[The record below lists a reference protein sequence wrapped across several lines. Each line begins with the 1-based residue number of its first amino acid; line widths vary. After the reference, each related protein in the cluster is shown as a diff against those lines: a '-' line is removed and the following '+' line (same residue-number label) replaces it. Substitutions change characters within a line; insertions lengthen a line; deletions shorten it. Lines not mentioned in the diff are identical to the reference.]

1 LNKNNLIK
9 LLWDSPTL
17 MTWGSFATRSLSLIV
32 VLPLVLNRLSTPEIA
47 LWYLF
52 STIIGLQ
59 LLVDVGFSPTFS
71 RVIAYGMGGLNSFD
85 LKDLRNIK
93 QSASLAEANWET
105 IETICS
111 TMRAI
116 YLRLAI
122 ISVFLLSTIGTW
134 AMFRPISKMPD
145 TRLGW
150 IAWGVIVLASSFT
163 LLGNSY
169 SSYLQGLNQI
179 ALLRRWE
186 ILTSLG
192 AIGTSIIVL
201 LANGGILGLVIANQG
216 WLILNILRNYWLCS
230 KVEGSRFRNFT
241 VRKIDTVV
249 FDAVWPSAW
258 RSGLGTFMGYGVVQL
273 SGIIY
278 AQFGTA
284 SGVASY
290 LLALR
295 LMQMISQFSQAPFY
309 SKLPLLAR
317 LRSEGNLEKQLQ
329 VAKRGMTL
337 AYWTYV
343 SGFIGLGLL
352 ATPLLRLIGS
362 NAEFV
367 TPFLWGVM
375 GLSMFAER
383 YGAMHIQLYSITNHI
398 IWHTANGVSGI
409 IYLVV
414 ALALFKQIG
423 VYAFP
428 VGTLIGY
435 LGFYCWYSAM
445 HSYRAFGLKFWEFE
459 KPIIIAPLLSI
470 LAFIFLDNL
479 YL

>member
-1 LNKNNLIK
+1 
-9 LLWDSPTL
+9 

-32 VLPLVLNRLSTPEIA
+32 VLPLVLNRLNTPEIA

-52 STIIGLQ
+52 STIISLQ
-59 LLVDVGFSPTFS
+59 LLADMGFSPTFS
-71 RVIAYGMGGLNSFD
+71 RVIAYGMGGLTTFEI
-85 LKDLRNIK
+85 KDLRNFK
-93 QSASLAEANWET
+93 KSSALAEANWET
-105 IETICS
+105 IEKICS

-116 YLRLAI
+116 YLRLAFVSI
-122 ISVFLLSTIGTW
+122 FLLATIGTL
-134 AMFRPISKMPD
+134 AMLRPISKIAD
-145 TRLGW
+145 VRVGW
-150 IAWGVIVLASSFT
+150 VAWALILLTSGFT

-169 SSYLQGLNQI
+169 SSYLQGVNQI

-192 AIGTSIIVL
+192 AISTSIIVL
-201 LANGGILGLVIANQG
+201 LAGGGLLGLVIANQT
-216 WLILNILRNYWLCS
+216 WLIINILRNYWLCS
-230 KVEGSRFRNFT
+230 KIESGRFQNFT
-241 VRKIDTVV
+241 RKEIDPIV
-249 FDAVWPSAW
+249 FHAVWPSAW
-258 RSGLGTFMGYGVVQL
+258 RSGLGVFMGYSLVQL
-273 SGIIY
+273 SGVIY
-278 AQFGTA
+278 AQFEAA

-309 SKLPLLAR
+309 SKLPLLAK
-317 LRSEGNLEKQLQ
+317 LRSEGNFEQQIK

-337 AYWTYV
+337 SYWTYV
-343 SGFIGLGLL
+343 IGFISLGILT
-352 ATPLLRLIGS
+352 TPLLKLVGS

-383 YGAMHIQLYSITNHI
+383 YGAMHINLYSTTNHI
-398 IWHTANGVSGI
+398 INHIANGVAGI

-428 VGTLIGY
+428 IGTFAGY
-435 LGFYCWYSAM
+435 LGFYCWYAAM
-445 HSYRAFGLKFWEFE
+445 HSCRAFGLNFWEFE
-459 KPIIIAPLLSI
+459 KYTIVPPALV
-470 LAFIFLDNL
+470 FLIYCCLNL
-479 YL
+479 YLTRIPQVASMDEVIYLY

>member
-1 LNKNNLIK
+1 
-9 LLWDSPTL
+9 

-52 STIIGLQ
+52 STVIGLQ
-59 LLVDVGFSPTFS
+59 LLADVGFSPTFS
-71 RVIAYGMGGLNSFD
+71 RVIAYGMGGLNTFEI
-85 LKDLRNIK
+85 KDLRNIK
-93 QSASLAEANWET
+93 PLTSLAEPNWQT
-105 IETICS
+105 IENICS

-116 YLRLAI
+116 YLRLTV
-122 ISVFLLSTIGTW
+122 ISIFLLSTIGTW
-134 AMFRPISKMPD
+134 AMLRPISKMSD
-145 TRLGW
+145 ARFGW
-150 IAWGVIVLASSFT
+150 IAWGVILLTSSFT

-192 AIGTSIIVL
+192 AIGTSLIVL
-201 LANGGILGLVIANQG
+201 LAGGGLLGLVIANQG
-216 WLILNILRNYWLCS
+216 WLILNILRNYLLCL
-230 KVEGSRFRNFT
+230 KVEGGRFQNFT
-241 VRKIDTVV
+241 SQKNDPIV
-249 FDAVWPSAW
+249 FEAVWPSAW
-258 RSGLGTFMGYGVVQL
+258 RSGLGIFMGYGLVQL

-278 AQFGTA
+278 AQFGTV

-295 LMQMISQFSQAPFY
+295 LIQMLRQISNAPFY
-309 SKLPLLAR
+309 SKLPLLAK
-317 LRSEGNLEKQLQ
+317 LRSEGNLEKQIK
-329 VAKRGMTL
+329 VAQRGMTL

-343 SGFIGLGLL
+343 VGFISLGILT
-352 ATPLLRLIGS
+352 TPLLKLVGS

-367 TPFLWGVM
+367 SPLLWGII

-383 YGAMHIQLYSITNHI
+383 YGAMHLNLYSTTNHI
-398 IWHTANGVSGI
+398 IWHIANGVSGI

-414 ALALFKQIG
+414 ALSLFNRIG

-428 VGTLIGY
+428 IGTLAGY
-435 LGFYCWYSAM
+435 LGFYSWYSAL
-445 HSYRAFGLKFWEFE
+445 HSYKAFGLKFWDFE
-459 KPIIIAPLLSI
+459 KHVMLPPFLIIFLSFLIILLST
-470 LAFIFLDNL
+470 
-479 YL
+479 